1 MNSQGRTTEVRI
13 ESITLEA
20 QGIKSFELG
29 PLIVQGLPPVTA
41 GAHIDLHLPNGMI
54 RSYSLVN
61 PPGER
66 HRYVITVSNDPASR
80 GGSRFV
86 HEGLCVGHTLT
97 VGLPRNNFP
106 LAEDAKQSVLIAGG
120 IGVTPLWCMIQRL
133 EELERPWMLYYCART
148 RQSAAFVEQLNAFG
162 ERVRFNFDQE
172 AGGRVLDIAQV
183 VDRTAPDTH
192 LYCCGPTPML
202 KAFEKATASRPPE
215 CVHVEYFTANEAPAT
230 SGGFTVVLARS
241 GQSVAVPP
249 GKTIL
254 DTLLD
259 QGIEVPYLCM
269 EGSCGTCETKVLEGV
284 PDHRDVVLSNMEK
297 AANNIMMICC
307 SGSKSEKLVLDL

>member
-1 MNSQGRTTEVRI
+1 MSTPETTEVRI
-13 ESITLEA
+13 TSIALEA
-20 QGIKSFELG
+20 QGIKSFELQ
-29 PLIVQGLPPVTA
+29 PLVAQSLPPVPA

-66 HRYVITVSNDPASR
+66 HRYVIAVSNDPASR

-86 HEGLCVGHTLT
+86 HEGLRVGHTLT
-97 VGLPRNNFP
+97 IGVPRNNFP
-106 LAEDAKQSVLIAGG
+106 LAEEAKQSVLIAGG

-148 RQSAAFVEQLNAFG
+148 RQGAAFVEQLRAFG
-162 ERVRFNFDQE
+162 ERVHFNFDQE
-172 AGGRVLDIAQV
+172 AGGRMLDIAQV
-183 VDRTAPDTH
+183 VNGTAPDTH

-202 KAFEKATASRPPE
+202 NAFEKATALRPPE
-215 CVHVEYFTANEAPAT
+215 CVHVEYFTAKEAPAT

-241 GQSVAVPP
+241 GLSVAVPP

-259 QGIEVPYLCM
+259 QGIDVPYLCM

-284 PDHRDVVLSNMEK
+284 PDHRDVALSNIEK
-297 AANNIMMICC
+297 AANGSMMICC
-307 SGSKSEKLVLDL
+307 SGSNSEKLVLDL